1 MQSACKQTSPN
12 VELGCANIFPM
23 SNRSYGSLAILS
35 VAFLP
40 ICLLGQGPGRQID
53 VTVAGHRLHMTSYA
67 RKAPSPINAMTVVF
81 ESGLGGGENSW
92 RSVIEQLPTGVS
104 AITYERPGMN
114 GSEPDGLPPSPEH
127 IATVL
132 HAALAHVASP
142 PYLLVGHSWGGPLV
156 RAFSGLFPKDV
167 AGLVL
172 VDPTDF
178 GETAEDRRRYIY
190 EPLGYGKEGEE
201 LRGAVDAYYAQQAG
215 HFDPPVEAEISMSRD
230 ERRADFK
237 DLKDLPMP
245 SIPLVIIATTKY
257 PFANDPK
264 LPVPYDQAQYQQLM
278 LNYRL
283 LSLGRLARS
292 VPDGTLVTTARSG
305 HYIQRDEPELVTWCI
320 ERVLH
325 ILTTK

>member
-1 MQSACKQTSPN
+1 M
-12 VELGCANIFPM
+12 F
-23 SNRSYGSLAILS
+23 NRSYGALAVLTL
-35 VAFLP
+35 AFLP
-40 ICLLGQGPGRQID
+40 ICLLGQGAGRKID
-53 VTVAGHRLHMTSYA
+53 VTVDGHRLHMTSYA
-67 RKAPSPINAMTVVF
+67 KKAPVQTNAITVVF
-81 ESGLGGGENSW
+81 ESGLGGGEDSW
-92 RSVIEQLPTGVS
+92 AAVIEQLPTGVP

-114 GSEPDGLPPSPEH
+114 GSEPDGLPPSLEH

-132 HAALAHVASP
+132 HIALAHVAPP
-142 PYLLVGHSWGGPLV
+142 PYVLVGHSWGGPLV
-156 RAFSGLFPKDV
+156 RAFTGLFPKDV
-167 AGLVL
+167 VALVL

-201 LRGAVDAYYAQQAG
+201 LRGNVDAYYAQQAG
-215 HFDPPVEAEISMSRD
+215 HFDPPVEAEISMSRN

-245 SIPLVIIATTKY
+245 LIPVVVVATTNY
-257 PFANDPK
+257 PSANDPK
-264 LPVPYDQAQYQQLM
+264 LPVPYDQAEYQRLM

-283 LSLGRLARS
+283 LSLGRFARS

-320 ERVLH
+320 KRALR
-325 ILTTK
+325 TATKK

>member
-1 MQSACKQTSPN
+1 
-12 VELGCANIFPM
+12 
-23 SNRSYGSLAILS
+23 
-35 VAFLP
+35 
-40 ICLLGQGPGRQID
+40 
-53 VTVAGHRLHMTSYA
+53 MTLYA
-67 RKAPSPINAMTVVF
+67 RKAPPPINAMTVVF

-114 GSEPDGLPPSPEH
+114 DSEPDGLPPSPEH

-190 EPLGYGKEGEE
+190 EP
-201 LRGAVDAYYAQQAG
+201 QQAG
-215 HFDPPVEAEISMSRD
+215 HFDPPVEAEISMSRN

-245 SIPLVIIATTKY
+245 SIPVVIIATTKY

-283 LSLGRLARS
+283 LSLGPFARS